1 MPASFPYP
9 GIKIKHV
16 LMIGVED
23 TLNDM
28 KYFQFQRNAAYIAK
42 SGAGP
47 LPEHMKLNAVEE
59 RALVYLGRECV
70 IGTYKCTLI
79 QIKSPNM
86 LHPEKQ
92 VIL

>member
-1 MPASFPYP
+1 MPACLPYP
-9 GIKIKHV
+9 CIKIKHA
-16 LMIGVED
+16 LMTRVDD

-28 KYFQFQRNAAYIAK
+28 KYFQFQRNATYLAK

-79 QIKSPNM
+79 PIK
-86 LHPEKQ
+86 
-92 VIL
+92 

>member
-16 LMIGVED
+16 LMIGVD
-23 TLNDM
+23 DILNDM
-28 KYFQFQRNAAYIAK
+28 KYFQFQRNAVYIAK

-47 LPEHMKLNAVEE
+47 LPEHMKLNSVEE

-92 VIL
+92 GIL